1 VTHTSIFACDDP
13 RGLHWQLGPLPP
25 VTGRLTLVGWSQ
37 TTSRHDAGVP
47 EEVARVLA
55 RALTSIAR
63 VTFPSSAADG
73 ATRLWSPSGDD
84 LVRALTGQGFGDRV
98 VAKLR
103 GRPPDVALMSTRRP
117 ETAMRLFDDA
127 SFPWWM
133 QGQVVLLSD
142 PDAPPPDLDED
153 ALLALFGEDWT
164 KHAALLAANGV
175 RGIMRPGVDGDVAGL
190 LSSRDE
196 FEQVVLDALERE
208 TRLAGFD
215 WALLP
220 ESAFAEVNP
229 NP

>member
-1 VTHTSIFACDDP
+1 VTHTSIFACRDP

-25 VTGRLTLVGWSQ
+25 ATGRLTLIGWSQ
-37 TTSRHDAGVP
+37 TASRHDAGVP
-47 EEVARVLA
+47 EEVVRVLA

-63 VTFPSSAADG
+63 VTFPSSAAAAEG
-73 ATRLWSPSGDD
+73 ATRAWSPSGDD

-117 ETAMRLFDDA
+117 ETAGRLFDDA

-133 QGQVVLLSD
+133 QGQVVLLSSL
-142 PDAPPPDLDED
+142 DAPPPDLDED

-164 KHAALLAANGV
+164 KRAAPLAAIGV
-175 RGIMRPGVDGDVAGL
+175 DGIMRPGVDGDVAGL
-190 LSSRDE
+190 LSLRDE

-208 TRLAGFD
+208 TRPAGFD

-220 ESAFAEVNP
+220 ESAFAQANS
-229 NP
+229 